1 MSDQTAN
8 LIIDLPSRAGQGASA
23 LPSVQTLAPSE
34 VVEGLFYHT
43 ARSIEELDRAKAS
56 AGPRRARLT
65 NSRRSFTTG
74 RRPSCSAMA
83 WPTSSHSGSIR
94 LRAPDQR
101 PVGTAANSDV
111 GKSESL
117 TVTLAPSGGSTATG
131 SR

>member
-56 AGPRRARLT
+56 AGSAACQAHEQLAFLHLKAATKLQRNDVADIVAR
-65 NSRRSFTTG
+65 
-74 RRPSCSAMA
+74 
-83 WPTSSHSGSIR
+83 WV
-94 LRAPDQR
+94 D
-101 PVGTAANSDV
+101 
-111 GKSESL
+111 
-117 TVTLAPSGGSTATG
+117 
-131 SR
+131 